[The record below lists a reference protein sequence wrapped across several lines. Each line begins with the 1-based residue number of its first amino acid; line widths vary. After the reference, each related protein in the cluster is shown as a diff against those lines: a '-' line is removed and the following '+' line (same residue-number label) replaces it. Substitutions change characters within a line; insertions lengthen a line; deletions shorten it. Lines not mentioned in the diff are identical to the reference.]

1 MVEPVLGQIEQ
12 MLAAGGENEGIVSIA
27 LVAGSELELPEE
39 ELNGA
44 LRRAVLLLAAGGD
57 PQRELELHGRAVTA
71 LAADLDSPAR
81 RAHVQ
86 ERLATLRRPA
96 AGLPLVEGALARLL
110 VDRDLAWQAFACAV
124 LAHELGS

>member
-1 MVEPVLGQIEQ
+1 VRPVLSQIEE
-12 MLAAGGENEGIVSIA
+12 MLAAGGEDEGLVSIA
-27 LVAGSELELPEE
+27 LVAGSELELPED

-44 LRRAVLLLAAGGD
+44 LRRALLLLAAGGD
-57 PQRELELHGRAVTA
+57 PHRELELHGRAVTA

-81 RAHVQ
+81 RAHVL
-86 ERLATLRRPA
+86 EKLATLRRPA

-110 VDRDLAWQAFACAV
+110 ADRNLAWQAFACAV